1 MDPTTIQ
8 KAMYLLQ
15 KVQIEGQE
23 IPMWNEVMSEF
34 QMYCQPQVVRPPP
47 GTVTLTDGDGVPL
60 DSPWTPPPPDLPEP
74 I

>member
-1 MDPTTIQ
+1 MDPTTVQ

-15 KVQIEGQE
+15 KVQIEGAE

-34 QMYCQPQVVRPPP
+34 QTYCQPQQMNPI
-47 GTVTLTDGDGVPL
+47 DDI
-60 DSPWTPPPPDLPEP
+60 WKPPPPDLPEP